1 MRSIRLGD
9 LTRRKSLDALGEE
22 ARQTGLKRVL
32 TATDLVFLGIGAII
46 GAGIFATVGT
56 AAAGEWVGGQWVR
69 LPAGPAL
76 VLSFVFTGL
85 ACSLA
90 ALCYAEMASMV
101 PISGS
106 AYTYAYATMGELIAW
121 IIGWDLILEYA
132 VGNVAVAISWSG
144 YFQELLEGFGI
155 RFPPWMATDFRT
167 AKTAFATEPQLRD
180 AAARFAAQAFQDHPT
195 LLGVPI
201 VFNLPAVGIV
211 TALTV
216 LLVIGI
222 KESTRFN
229 NGMVIVKLV
238 ALGLFLLTALAYVR
252 PEHFTPFA
260 PGGWKGIMGGAAIIF
275 FAYIGFDAVSTAAEE
290 ARNPARD
297 VPIGIIGSLVI
308 CTLIYVVVAGVLT
321 GVVPYAKLNTP
332 EPLTVALKSV
342 GDSWLIRVVTGLV
355 ALGSVVAHTAVLLVF
370 QMGQPRIFFSTARD
384 GLLPQW
390 AAAIHPR
397 FRTPYLTTILTG
409 VVVAGTAAVTNIQ
422 EMVDLANVGTLFA
435 FMVVA
440 AGVIVLRH
448 TDPGRRRPFRTPLVP
463 LIPILAIAACGYLIS
478 YLPGITIIR
487 FVLWLVIGL
496 VVYFLYGYRHSHLH
510 TARGPTAPAR

>member
-1 MRSIRLGD
+1 MRFRD
-9 LTRRKSLDALGEE
+9 LTRRKSLDALEDE
-22 ARQTGLKRVL
+22 ALHTGLKRVL

-56 AAAGEWVGGQWVR
+56 AAAGEWVGGRWVR
-69 LPAGPAL
+69 LPAGPAII
-76 VLSFVFTGL
+76 VSFVVTGL
-85 ACSLA
+85 ACALA

-144 YFQELLEGFGI
+144 YFQEFLQGFGLQ
-155 RFPPWMATDFRT
+155 FPAWMATDYRT
-167 AKTAFATEPQLRD
+167 AKAAFATEPALRD
-180 AAARFAAQAFQDHPT
+180 AAGRFAAQAFQHHPT
-195 LLGVPI
+195 LVDVPI
-201 VFNLPAVGIV
+201 IFNLPAVLIV
-211 TALTV
+211 TALTI
-216 LLVIGI
+216 LLVVGI
-222 KESTRFN
+222 KESARFN
-229 NGMVIVKLV
+229 NGMVVVKLA
-238 ALGLFLLTALAYVR
+238 ALGLFVLTALVYVR
-252 PEHFTPFA
+252 PEHYTPFA
-260 PGGWKGIMGGAAIIF
+260 PGGWSGIMGGAAIIF

-297 VPIGIIGSLVI
+297 VPIGIIGSLIV
-308 CTLIYVVVAGVLT
+308 CTLIYIVVAAVLT
-321 GVVPYAKLNTP
+321 GMVPYAKLNTP
-332 EPLTVALKSV
+332 EPLTAALKSV
-342 GDSWLIRVVTGLV
+342 GESGLIHAVTGLV

-384 GLLPQW
+384 GLMPRW

-422 EMVDLANVGTLFA
+422 EMVDLTNVGTLFA
-435 FMVVA
+435 FMVVS
-440 AGVIVLRH
+440 AGVIVLRY

-463 LIPILAIAACGYLIS
+463 LIPLLSIGACGYLVW
-478 YLPGITIIR
+478 YLPGITMLR
-487 FVLWLVIGL
+487 FVLWLAVGL
-496 VVYFLYGYRHSHLH
+496 IVYFLYGYRHSHLNA
-510 TARGPTAPAR
+510 ARPTAGPAR

>member
-1 MRSIRLGD
+1 MRLKE
-9 LTRRKSLDALGEE
+9 LTRRKSLDALEDE
-22 ARQTGLKRVL
+22 ALHTGLKRVL
-32 TATDLVFLGIGAII
+32 TATDLVFLGIGAIV

-56 AAAGEWVGGQWVR
+56 ASAGEWVGGRWVR
-69 LPAGPAL
+69 LPAGPAII
-76 VLSFVFTGL
+76 LSFVFTGL

-101 PISGS
+101 PVSGS

-144 YFQELLEGFGI
+144 YFQEFLGGFGL
-155 RFPPWMATDFRT
+155 RFPAWMATDYRT
-167 AKTAFATEPQLRD
+167 AKMAWAAEPELRD

-195 LLGVPI
+195 LFGVPL
-201 VFNLPAVGIV
+201 VFNVPAVFIV
-211 TALTV
+211 TALTI

-238 ALGLFLLTALAYVR
+238 ALGLFVATALMYVR
-252 PEHFTPFA
+252 PENYTPFA

-297 VPIGIIGSLVI
+297 VPIGIVGSLII
-308 CTLIYVVVAGVLT
+308 CTLIYIAVAAVLT
-321 GVVPYAKLNTP
+321 GMVSYAKLNTP

-342 GDSWLIRVVTGLV
+342 GDSWLLRAVTGLV

-370 QMGQPRIFFSTARD
+370 QMGQPRIFFSAARD

-390 AAAIHPR
+390 AATIHPR

-422 EMVDLANVGTLFA
+422 EMVDLTNVGTLFA
-435 FMVVA
+435 FMVVS
-440 AGVIVLRH
+440 AGVIVLRY

-463 LIPILAIAACGYLIS
+463 LIPMLSIVACGYLIW

-487 FVLWLVIGL
+487 FVLWLAVGL
-496 VVYFLYGYRHSHLH
+496 VVYFLYGYPHSRLN
-510 TARGPTAPAR
+510 AASRDAVPSR